1 MNRYGNDTNAHD
13 TTSDE
18 KPLGMVGQP
27 TPKRPK
33 SKAAR
38 AAKDMITG
46 DILDNKSLRRW
57 YPLILYC
64 ILLIFIYIGHNFNF
78 QRLQRLEIQQSLELN
93 NERSRAIVFSSMR
106 LNASRHSR
114 ITEEIERRGLQLQES
129 TAPPKTIE

>member
-1 MNRYGNDTNAHD
+1 
-13 TTSDE
+13 
-18 KPLGMVGQP
+18 
-27 TPKRPK
+27 
-33 SKAAR
+33 
-38 AAKDMITG
+38 MITG